1 MSLHRIEFE
10 YVLPEF
16 GMLEMEIEESLEQL
30 EKEEIALAE
39 IKETYVDIEDIVITN
54 VKAV

>member
-16 GMLEMEIEESLEQL
+16 GMLEMEMEESLEQL

-54 VKAV
+54 VKVV